1 MKVRPFSPALS
12 GSIVGIALFISCGDK
27 DGPTSPTSP
36 SSSSSSSTSRS
47 LGSSAS
53 DASLGAPTLQEP
65 ATGEAIQ
72 DLQPELVIGNA
83 TGGSGTRTYTFD
95 LALDSAFQQMAL
107 TESAVK
113 EGLGGVTKWRVSDE
127 LEPDTKYYWRVRAAT
142 SAGTGPYSSVFEF
155 RIREPYLNP
164 ESGGVVVFDPLT
176 TGSSA
181 GEVMGGLFIDGGWQ
195 PQSSSDCI
203 RYQVPTMEQ
212 GRIEFTT
219 TNLSTPNPVPGKRIL
234 ISMWD
239 PTKGD
244 YTTNP
249 FRVHL
254 QKLDESTAKFDDVR
268 LRWISRGEEYNTGIS
283 FFDFEPELV
292 YEWKIEW
299 GDFPGINSQHVKV
312 FLDGIEILNR
322 NYAEP
327 YHPKTHWIELGQCQ
341 REETLEQAIYSNVRI
356 STR

>member
-1 MKVRPFSPALS
+1 MRTCSLALS
-12 GSIVGIALFISCGDK
+12 GSAVCVALLVACGDSS
-27 DGPTSPTSP
+27 SPTSP
-36 SSSSSSSTSRS
+36 SPSPSPSNPSS
-47 LGSSAS
+47 GGPVAS
-53 DASLGAPTLQEP
+53 DPSLTAPSLQEP
-65 ATGEAIQ
+65 ATGEALQ

-83 TGGSGTRTYTFD
+83 TGGAGARTYTFD
-95 LALDSAFQQMAL
+95 LAFDSAFQEMAL
-107 TESAVK
+107 TDTGVK
-113 EGLGGVTKWRVSDE
+113 EGLGGVTKWRVTE
-127 LEPDTKYYWRVRAAT
+127 PLEADTKYYWRVRAAT
-142 SAGTGPYSSVFEF
+142 SAGSGPYSSVSEF
-155 RIREPYLNP
+155 RIREAYLNP

-176 TGSSA
+176 NGSSA
-181 GEVMGGLFIDGGWQ
+181 GQVMGGRFVDGGWQ
-195 PQSSSDCI
+195 PQSNSDCI
-203 RYQVPTMEQ
+203 RYQVPTLEQ

-249 FRVHL
+249 FRMHL
-254 QKLDESTAKFDDVR
+254 QKLDRSTASFEDVR
-268 LRWISRGEEYNTGIS
+268 LRWISRGEEHNTGIS

-292 YEWKIEW
+292 YQWRIEW
-299 GDFPGINSQHVKV
+299 GDFPGIFYQHVKV

-322 NYAEP
+322 NYSEP

-356 STR
+356 GAR